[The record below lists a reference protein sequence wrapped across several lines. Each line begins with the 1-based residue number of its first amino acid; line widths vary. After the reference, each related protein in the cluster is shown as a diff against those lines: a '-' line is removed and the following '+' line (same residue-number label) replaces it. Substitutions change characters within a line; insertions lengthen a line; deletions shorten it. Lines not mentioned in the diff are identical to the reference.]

1 MKGRR
6 FRAMACFLAGLV
18 VAGHLL
24 QVAPLCAAQDDPRL
38 DTLFR
43 QLHETLDDRLA
54 LQLQQEIWTLWLQSD
69 DPELE
74 ALMQG
79 GRVLMVRGDHAG
91 AVTVFSRL
99 IELAPD
105 FAEAWNKRA
114 TVHYLMGR
122 FDDSIADCMRV
133 LELEPRHF
141 GALSGL
147 GLIHTAL
154 GNPETALYWYREA
167 LKQNPHMP
175 AIRERAEELANEV
188 EGEPV

>member
-1 MKGRR
+1 MTGLK
-6 FRAMACFLAGLV
+6 AMLRLMSGFIL
-18 VAGHLL
+18 AGHLL
-24 QVAPLCAAQDDPRL
+24 HPAPLGAAQDDPRL
-38 DTLFR
+38 DTLFQ
-43 QLHETLDDRLA
+43 QLHATQDDRLA
-54 LQLQQEIWTLWLQSD
+54 LQLQQEIWRAWLHSD
-69 DPELE
+69 DPELT
-74 ALMQG
+74 ALMRG
-79 GRVLMVRGDHAG
+79 GTVLMQRGDHAA

-99 IELAPD
+99 IESAPD

-114 TVHYLMGR
+114 TVLYLMGR

-147 GLIHTAL
+147 GLIHVAL
-154 GNPETALYWYREA
+154 GNPEAALYWYREA

-175 AIRERAEELANEV
+175 AIRERAEDLAKEV

>member
-1 MKGRR
+1 MMVRNMIR
-6 FRAMACFLAGLV
+6 LLTGLV

-24 QVAPLCAAQDDPRL
+24 QAAPLGAAQDDPRL
-38 DTLFR
+38 DALFT
-43 QLHETLDDRLA
+43 QLHETLDERLA
-54 LQLQQEIWTLWLQSD
+54 MQLQQEIWTVWLHSD
-69 DPELE
+69 DPEL
-74 ALMQG
+74 ADLMRG
-79 GRVLMVRGDHAG
+79 GRVLMLHGNHAG
-91 AVTVFSRL
+91 AVRVFSRL

-114 TVHYLMGR
+114 TVFYLMGR
-122 FDDSIADCMRV
+122 LDDSIADCMRV

-154 GNPETALYWYREA
+154 GDPETALYWFREA

-175 AIRERAEELANEV
+175 AIRERADDLANEV
-188 EGEPV
+188 EGEPI

>member
-1 MKGRR
+1 MRTM
-6 FRAMACFLAGLV
+6 FRLISGLIVAGL
-18 VAGHLL
+18 LL
-24 QVAPLCAAQDDPRL
+24 QATPLGAAQDDPRL

-43 QLHETLDDRLA
+43 QLHETIDDRLA
-54 LQLQQEIWTLWLQSD
+54 LRLQQEIWRVWLHSD
-69 DPELE
+69 DSGLE
-74 ALMQG
+74 ALMRG
-79 GRVLMVRGDHAG
+79 GRVLMQRGDHAG

-105 FAEAWNKRA
+105 FAEAWNRRA
-114 TVHYLMGR
+114 TALYLMER

-147 GLIHTAL
+147 GLIHVAL
-154 GNPETALYWYREA
+154 GKPDVALYWYREA

-175 AIRERAEELANEV
+175 AVRERVEDLADEV

>member
-1 MKGRR
+1 MT
-6 FRAMACFLAGLV
+6 GLKTMMRLV
-18 VAGHLL
+18 FGLIVAAHCL
-24 QVAPLCAAQDDPRL
+24 QAAPLCAAQDDPRL
-38 DTLFR
+38 DTLFQ
-43 QLHETLDDRLA
+43 QLHATQDDRLA
-54 LQLQQEIWTLWLQSD
+54 LHLQQEIWRVWLHSD

-74 ALMQG
+74 ALMRG
-79 GRVLMVRGDHAG
+79 GRVLMQRGDHAG
-91 AVTVFSRL
+91 AVTVFTRL

-114 TVHYLMGR
+114 TVLYFMGR

-147 GLIHTAL
+147 GLIHIAL
-154 GNPETALYWYREA
+154 GKPEVALYWYREA

-175 AIRERAEELANEV
+175 AVRERVEDLADEV

>member
-1 MKGRR
+1 MMR
-6 FRAMACFLAGLV
+6 LLVGLI

-24 QVAPLCAAQDDPRL
+24 QVAPLAAAQDDPRL
-38 DTLFR
+38 DALFGE
-43 QLHETLDDRLA
+43 LHATTDDRLA
-54 LQLQQEIWTLWLQSD
+54 LQLQQDIWDVWLHAD

-74 ALMQG
+74 DLMRG
-79 GRVLMVRGDHAG
+79 GRVLMLRGDHAG

-99 IELAPD
+99 IALAPD

-133 LELEPRHF
+133 LALEPRHF

-175 AIRERAEELANEV
+175 VIRKRADELANEV

>member
-1 MKGRR
+1 MTARTMIR
-6 FRAMACFLAGLV
+6 FLAGLV

-24 QVAPLCAAQDDPRL
+24 QATPLGAAQDDPRL
-38 DTLFR
+38 DALFT

-54 LQLQQEIWTLWLQSD
+54 MQLQQEIWTVWLHSD

-74 ALMQG
+74 ALMRG
-79 GRVLMVRGDHAG
+79 GRVLMLRGDHAG
-91 AVTVFSRL
+91 AVTVFSQL

-114 TVHYLMGR
+114 TVYYLMGR
-122 FDDSIADCMRV
+122 LNDSIADCMRV

-154 GNPETALYWYREA
+154 GDPETALYWYREA

-175 AIRERAEELANEV
+175 SVKERVEDLANEV
-188 EGEPV
+188 EGEPI

>member
-1 MKGRR
+1 MR
-6 FRAMACFLAGLV
+6 LVSGLI

-24 QVAPLCAAQDDPRL
+24 QVAPLGAAQDDPRL
-38 DTLFR
+38 DALFR

-54 LQLQQEIWTLWLQSD
+54 LRLQQEIWNVWLHSD
-69 DPELE
+69 DPELD
-74 ALMQG
+74 ALMRG
-79 GRVLMVRGDHAG
+79 GRVLMHRGDHAG

-114 TVHYLMGR
+114 TVLYFMGR

-147 GLIHTAL
+147 GLIHVAL

-175 AIRERAEELANEV
+175 AIREKVEDLAREV